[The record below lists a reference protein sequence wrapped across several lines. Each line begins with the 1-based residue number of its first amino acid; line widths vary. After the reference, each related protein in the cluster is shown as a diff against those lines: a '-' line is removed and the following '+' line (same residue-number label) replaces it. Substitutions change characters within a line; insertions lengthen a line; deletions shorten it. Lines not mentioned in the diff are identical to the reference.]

1 MPAQDSDGTLGSEP
15 VKSRSIH
22 AEEPVT
28 TTKLEQGDYVLGT
41 HDAEITRLGLQHRA
55 WREGAL
61 GAWRRAGLTSG
72 MRVMDVGAGP
82 GYAAL
87 DLCELV
93 GASGEVVAVERSP
106 RFATFLRQEK
116 ERLDL
121 PQLRVLEGDL
131 MELPPL
137 AGFDLAWCRWVASF
151 TPSVPALI
159 RWITSSLKP
168 GGRMVFHEYAD
179 YASWRFAP
187 PRPRLERFIA
197 EVMASW
203 RASGGEPDVA
213 PAVIAAL
220 QAEGCTVR
228 DARPLVF
235 ATRPGELTWQ
245 WPTSFIENNLE
256 RLTELGRITPAWA
269 DEVRTELDQT
279 REHAEGFMITPLVLE
294 IQAEKSPKP

>member
-1 MPAQDSDGTLGSEP
+1 MSAQDPDGALGNEP
-15 VKSRSIH
+15 VKSRSSH

-28 TTKLEQGDYVLGT
+28 TTKLERGDYVLGT
-41 HDAEITRLGLQHRA
+41 HDAEIARLGLQHRA
-55 WREGAL
+55 WREAAL
-61 GAWRRAGLTSG
+61 GAWRRAGLTAG

-87 DLCELV
+87 DLCDLV
-93 GASGEVVAVERSP
+93 GTGGEVVAVERSP
-106 RFATFLRQEK
+106 RFAAFLRQEK

-131 MELPPL
+131 MELAPL
-137 AGFDLAWCRWVASF
+137 PGYDLAWCRWVASF
-151 TPSVPALI
+151 TPSVPALL
-159 RWITSSLKP
+159 RWIASSLKP

-187 PRPRLERFIA
+187 PRARLERFIA

-245 WPTSFIENNLE
+245 WPTSFIEINLE

-269 DEVRTELDQT
+269 DEVRTELNETQAQPD
-279 REHAEGFMITPLVLE
+279 GFMITPLVLE
-294 IQAEKSPKP
+294 IQAEKGP